1 VYFAACFS
9 HTTFHIKA
17 RWLIPSIVDNQ
28 STMLQARITQ
38 DHKNLVRRLRRQIA
52 NKDRQL
58 AQAAAQIANLQ
69 QQTTAD
75 RAETAMLRAQ
85 ANSGHMEAPS
95 TSVAG
100 GERAGGPPLLSQ
112 RNANAC
118 QAGKACGAEQ
128 QNQLSDLRQKVLDL
142 EAQSA
147 QYKVQQELAR
157 RLYSDLQDEVKSLKS
172 KNYNLTVLGHE

>member
-1 VYFAACFS
+1 
-9 HTTFHIKA
+9 
-17 RWLIPSIVDNQ
+17 
-28 STMLQARITQ
+28 MLQAQ
-38 DHKNLVRRLRRQIA
+38 LKKDHRNLVRKLRRQIS

-69 QQTTAD
+69 QQATAD
-75 RAETAMLRAQ
+75 SAETAMLRAQ
-85 ANSGHMEAPS
+85 ANSGHMDAP
-95 TSVAG
+95 TTTVAG
-100 GERAGGPPLLSQ
+100 GEGAGSPPLPSQ
-112 RNANAC
+112 RNVNAC

-128 QNQLSDLRQKVLDL
+128 QNQLRVLRQKVLDL

-147 QYKVQQELAR
+147 QHKVQQELAR